1 MQSQIVRKFKV
12 YSKMVVD
19 CLSNWQSK
27 KTYFTLQLSVELSI
41 SIFVDRWKWS
51 NKPLVFVAAG
61 GALMV
66 DTGALNVE
74 VPGLEAVGLAP
85 VVDDRFSI
93 DWDITDAPG
102 SNKAFV
108 ISSS

>member
-1 MQSQIVRKFKV
+1 
-12 YSKMVVD
+12 
-19 CLSNWQSK
+19 
-27 KTYFTLQLSVELSI
+27 
-41 SIFVDRWKWS
+41 
-51 NKPLVFVAAG
+51 LVFVAAG

-93 DWDITDAPG
+93 D
-102 SNKAFV
+102 
-108 ISSS
+108 